1 MPRVAETL
9 QTVKM
14 WNLAVGNERNTWIH
28 KIWKLYM
35 QSNQWDCLSM
45 LSLVFN
51 FLLVYYVYVVRRT
64 CPSQSYLQLL
74 MRASCCTFFL
84 VCTFCNITGLPF
96 LKPIFHMND
105 YSLISFISVFGIY
118 DARIK
123 ICNECV
129 KQKCVL
135 RYSDMW
141 QDWTIIS
148 LWIVAQS
155 VARNSN
161 F

>member
-1 MPRVAETL
+1 MIQLINNLPRVAETL

-96 LKPIFHMND
+96 FETNLSHEWLLFDFFYLFLASMMPELKSAM
-105 YSLISFISVFGIY
+105 S
-118 DARIK
+118 A
-123 ICNECV
+123 
-129 KQKCVL
+129 
-135 RYSDMW
+135 
-141 QDWTIIS
+141 
-148 LWIVAQS
+148 
-155 VARNSN
+155 
-161 F
+161 